1 MDGREGGGRLLL
13 MGRRVGV
20 GMVGLRDCFLSRW

>member
-1 MDGREGGGRLLL
+1 MDGREGGGRLL